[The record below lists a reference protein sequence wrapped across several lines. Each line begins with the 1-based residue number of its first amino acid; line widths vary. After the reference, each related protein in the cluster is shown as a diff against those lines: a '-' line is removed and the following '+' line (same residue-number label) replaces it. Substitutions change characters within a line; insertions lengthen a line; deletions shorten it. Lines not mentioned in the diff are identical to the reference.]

1 MNEAGKRRTRELRAL
16 GRKLL
21 VEGDVAVI
29 IGYRDGLWE
38 HTTRPH
44 FATSPEATRHLVWNR
59 HCVNNLTVYLTRPE
73 IRALG
78 RPAVVVKGCDALA
91 IDVLTREHQL
101 VRDDVVVIGVVCNGV
116 IDPTHA
122 ADDGPTRMLAKCGR
136 CTVAT
141 PPRVDHL
148 VGEPAPSGTSVAPD
162 RSDLERLE
170 ALSTE
175 ARWRYW
181 QAELERCLK
190 CYACRAVCPL
200 CYCERC
206 FVEQTRPA
214 WTSSAQTPK
223 ANLVFHLFRAFHLAG
238 RCVGCGECARVCP
251 QRIPLDLLNR
261 KMAEEVADLF
271 GFVAGEDPEAPAP
284 LLTFARDD
292 PQEFIR

>member
-1 MNEAGKRRTRELRAL
+1 MSEAGMRRTRELRAL
-16 GRKLL
+16 SRKLL

-29 IGYRDGLWE
+29 IGYRDGVWQN
-38 HTTRPH
+38 TTRPC
-44 FATSPEATRHLVWNR
+44 FATSPEATQHLVWNH

-73 IRALG
+73 IRRLG
-78 RPAVVVKGCDALA
+78 RPAVVVKGCDSRAL
-91 IDVLTREHQL
+91 DVLAREHQIA
-101 VRDDVVVIGVVCNGV
+101 RDDVVVVGMVCDGV
-116 IDPTHA
+116 IDSRHGV
-122 ADDGPTRMLAKCGR
+122 DGTRLLPKCER

-148 VGEPAPSGTSVAPD
+148 VGDPGPARAQLPPD
-162 RSDLERLE
+162 RSALDRIE

-175 ARWRYW
+175 ERWRYW

-214 WTSSAQTPK
+214 WTSSSQTPR
-223 ANLVFHLFRAFHLAG
+223 ANFVFHLFRAFHLAG
-238 RCVGCGECARVCP
+238 RCVLCGECARVCP
-251 QRIPLDLLNR
+251 QDIPLDLLNQ
-261 KMAEEVADLF
+261 KMAEEAADLF
-271 GFVAGEDPEAPAP
+271 GFVAGEDPEAAAP
-284 LLTFARDD
+284 LLTFTRDD